1 MILKVFAIL
10 HRSFSL
16 EFAYLSHKTV
26 DDKYFRAAKDIF
38 HHVTKKTTRQS
49 QVRKSILVPS
59 SWNVMNGTPLNQ
71 WTSLGSGSDSFYE
84 YLIKVPLLLRMGIND
99 DILGYQQMFHLVIHE
114 SFLSKSSGHILQSH
128 CNQTKGDNWF
138 FPVDN
143 RNTYQHLLCYLPGTV
158 LLAGNHTK
166 KYYSEYLNLAERLI
180 GGCHSTYEQSK
191 TGLGAER
198 IQIKGNNI
206 LPLDKGYYLRPE
218 FVESLFILYRM
229 TKDDRYQE
237 IAWNVFMNIEKH
249 CKTDIGYSSLLD
261 VDDTKERKDEQ
272 PSFFLGETLK
282 YLLLTFAPD
291 DYVDLD
297 DFVFTTEAHP
307 LRKVDTDT
315 RDSTCNILE
324 NNRIRQ
330 PISITF
336 SMAGN
341 AIIVSTL
348 ILCWRSKTFVSDR
361 HKKVH

>member
-1 MILKVFAIL
+1 
-10 HRSFSL
+10 
-16 EFAYLSHKTV
+16 
-26 DDKYFRAAKDIF
+26 
-38 HHVTKKTTRQS
+38 
-49 QVRKSILVPS
+49 
-59 SWNVMNGTPLNQ
+59 MNGTPLNQ